1 VAFTV
6 SLAPSAWAQLPVFAE
21 PPPEPEP
28 GPPPAAVEPV
38 PPPAATEAPPP
49 AATEAPLPPPPPPP
63 APAASPAPSA
73 ASSAPPPA
81 RTDHL
86 ASQGAQLP
94 AREEEEVDDADL
106 RRPRRSWYGWQ
117 TLTADGASMLLL
129 LAGAATASS
138 DAAGDS
144 GDTMVTMGLVGYE
157 FAPGIIHFAHGNPG
171 RGFASFGIR
180 LGMPIAGI
188 ILGAAS
194 ASGCDGFECEA
205 GGAALGLLLGMGGA
219 MALDAAVFAY
229 DDPER
234 ASDAARVLPLV
245 GVTSSAAWIG
255 LGGRL

>member
-1 VAFTV
+1 MAFTV
-6 SLAPSAWAQLPVFAE
+6 LLAPRAWAQLPVFAE
-21 PPPEPEP
+21 PPPEPAP
-28 GPPPAAVEPV
+28 SPPPAAVEP
-38 PPPAATEAPPP
+38 APPP
-49 AATEAPLPPPPPPP
+49 IATEAPLPPPPPAPAPSPAPPTASSPP
-63 APAASPAPSA
+63 APAK
-73 ASSAPPPA
+73 
-81 RTDHL
+81 TDHL

-106 RRPRRSWYGWQ
+106 RRPRRVWYGWQ

-129 LAGAATASS
+129 LAGAAAASS
-138 DAAGDS
+138 HAAGDS
-144 GDTMVTMGLVGYE
+144 GDTMVTLGLVGYE

-245 GVTSSAAWIG
+245 GVTSNAAWIG